1 MSVISFRG
9 ERTVVVSP
17 HHPSK
22 DDAGHQ
28 TALVHL
34 ATKLKTT
41 PEFMFDGGIIKIRRV
56 AEDIRKGKHYWGG
69 FGVAVLISESFNGA
83 SLSQAMGGNVVV
95 YDQLEHKLYRDGQE
109 KMAGLVVPLRPEL

>member
-1 MSVISFRG
+1 MSVLSFRG

-17 HHPSK
+17 YQPFK
-22 DDAGHQ
+22 DEAGHE

-41 PEFMFDGGIIKIRRV
+41 PEFSFDGGIIKIRRV
-56 AEDIRKGKHYWGG
+56 AEDIRKGKQYWGG

-83 SLSQAMGGNVVV
+83 SFSKAIGENVVV
-95 YDQLEHKLYRDGQE
+95 YDQLEQKLYQNGEE
-109 KMAGLVVPLRPEL
+109 KMAASVIPLNLER

>member
-1 MSVISFRG
+1 MSVVSFRG

-22 DDAGHQ
+22 DEEGHQ
-28 TALVHL
+28 IALAHL

-41 PEFMFDGGIIKIRRV
+41 PEFMYDGGIIKVRGV
-56 AEDIRKGKHYWGG
+56 GKDIRKGKQYWGG

-83 SLSQAMGGNVVV
+83 SLSQAIGEDVVV
-95 YDQLEHKLYRDGQE
+95 YDQLEQKLFHNGEE
-109 KMAGLVVPLRPEL
+109 KSTALVLPLRPSV